1 MKIKKGDTVKVLIG
15 KDKGKE
21 GKIEKIYPKG
31 NRVLILGVNE
41 YKRHVKSR
49 ARNQKSEIITI
60 TKPIPISN
68 VAIVCPKCGKPT
80 RIGFEVK
87 KDNKKVRICR
97 KCGKEID

>member
-1 MKIKKGDTVKVLIG
+1 MKIKKGDSVRVLIG

-68 VAIVCPKCGKPT
+68 VALVCPKCKRPT
-80 RIGFEVK
+80 RIGWRVEK
-87 KDNKKVRICR
+87 GKKVRICR
-97 KCGKEID
+97 KCLKTID

>member
-60 TKPIPISN
+60 TKPLPVSN
-68 VAIVCPKCGKPT
+68 VAILCPKCKKPT
-80 RIGFEVK
+80 RVGFRIEKDK
-87 KDNKKVRICR
+87 KIRVCAKCR
-97 KCGKEID
+97 KDID

>member
-1 MKIKKGDTVKVLIG
+1 MKIEKGDTVKVLIG

-60 TKPIPISN
+60 TKPLPVSN
-68 VAIVCPKCGKPT
+68 VAILCPKCKKPT
-80 RIGFEVK
+80 RVGFRIEKDK
-87 KDNKKVRICR
+87 KIRVCAKCR
-97 KCGKEID
+97 KDID